1 MHTQGKKQLER
12 DTTVNAPAGVVYR
25 LFMDNAE
32 LANWAP
38 AVDAVIGQHGGDG
51 TGLGATRTCA
61 VTLHGKKGTMVER
74 CVEAVPDTRAA
85 FLVVG
90 DSFGFSKMLTGYGF
104 TARFTL
110 AAADQ
115 TTVRIETYYTPANP
129 AAAVLNRLACGV
141 SSAPLLTSSSGG
153 CARSLSSAIPSPDPE
168 PATLTPAWPRPG
180 PPRPGHPGPG
190 GLRAPGW
197 GRPAGVW

>member
-1 MHTQGKKQLER
+1 MHTQGKKQLAR

-74 CVEAVPDTRAA
+74 CVEAVPQTRAS
-85 FLVVG
+85 FLVVD
-90 DSFGFSKMLTGYGF
+90 DSFGFSKLLTGYGF
-104 TARFTL
+104 TAHFTP
-110 AAADQ
+110 AANEQ
-115 TTVRIETYYTPANP
+115 TTVRIETFYTPAGP
-129 AAAVLNRLACGV
+129 AAGVLNRLV
-141 SSAPLLTSSSGG
+141 MRRKFRRVVDDLL
-153 CARSLSSAIPSPDPE
+153 
-168 PATLTPAWPRPG
+168 
-180 PPRPGHPGPG
+180 G
-190 GLRAPGW
+190 GLCTLAEQRHTEPETRAHHTGTS
-197 GRPAGVW
+197 GEGQVRQG